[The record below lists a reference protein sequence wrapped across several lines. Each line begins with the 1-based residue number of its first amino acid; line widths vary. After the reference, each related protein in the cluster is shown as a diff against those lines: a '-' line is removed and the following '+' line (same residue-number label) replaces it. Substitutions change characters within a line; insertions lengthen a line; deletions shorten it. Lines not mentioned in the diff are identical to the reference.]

1 MSDMK
6 EALIMMRQMARE
18 RIEMLNN
25 GVTLYDNERKEYYL
39 KEYEAKVRDLDIEI
53 RRLGLKVVRPPQ

>member
-6 EALIMMRQMARE
+6 EALIMMRRMASE
-18 RIEMLNN
+18 RIRMLKD

-39 KEYEAKVRDLDIEI
+39 KEYEAKVRELDTEI
-53 RRLGLKVVRPPQ
+53 RRLSFKVVGRQQ

>member
-18 RIEMLNN
+18 RIQLLKD
-25 GVTLYDNERKEYYL
+25 GVTLYDNEKKDYYL
-39 KEYEAKVRDLDIEI
+39 REYEAKIRELDTEI
-53 RRLGLKVVRPPQ
+53 RRLSLKVVGRQQ

>member
-6 EALIMMRQMARE
+6 EALIMMRQMAKE
-18 RIEMLNN
+18 RIDMLNN

>member
-18 RIEMLNN
+18 RIDMLNN

-39 KEYEAKVRDLDIEI
+39 KEYEAKVRELDIEI
-53 RRLGLKVVRPPQ
+53 RRLGLKVVRPQQ